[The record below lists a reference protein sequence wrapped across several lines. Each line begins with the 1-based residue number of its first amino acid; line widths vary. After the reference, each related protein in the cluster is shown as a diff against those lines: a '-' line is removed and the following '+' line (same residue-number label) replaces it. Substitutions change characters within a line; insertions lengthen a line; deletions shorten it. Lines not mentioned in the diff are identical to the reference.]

1 MAPNKTISC
10 SKGVNLIDHGKLKRG
25 DAYTQEGQ
33 YSLTEYRKLSNP
45 HEQLVAQSQQALK
58 LKLEKQN
65 LLDASEDPYKAFKKQ
80 LLKQAKTGSRQR

>member
-45 HEQLVAQSQQALK
+45 HEQLVA
-58 LKLEKQN
+58 
-65 LLDASEDPYKAFKKQ
+65 
-80 LLKQAKTGSRQR
+80 